1 MSIQA
6 EIDAVVGAFVEDL
19 ANLVRRTAVSVVE
32 QAFGA
37 PAAVAPRPRVAAPSV
52 ARPAPAPAP
61 RRKAAAPV
69 KAPVRAE
76 PEPEVVE
83 EAPPPPA
90 PTPLRKRLSD
100 QRRGRLFVVPST
112 PQPVIPLEPEF
123 ESETKVEAPVAEAA
137 PARNKW
143 VIVRRPARERAPAAE
158 GDAGGDGPA
167 ADAQAAAA
175 AVEAS
180 PNAPAADAPPADG
193 ALS

>member
-19 ANLVRRTAVSVVE
+19 ADLVRRTAVSVVE

-37 PAAVAPRPRVAAPSV
+37 PAAVASSPRVAAPSV

-61 RRKAAAPV
+61 RRKAAVPV
-69 KAPVRAE
+69 KAPVEPE

-143 VIVRRPARERAPAAE
+143 VIVRRPARERAAAAE

-167 ADAQAAAA
+167 VEAQAV
-175 AVEAS
+175 VEAS
-180 PNAPAADAPPADG
+180 PAAPAPDATA
-193 ALS
+193 